1 MHIQHFA
8 YGLRTTSATFLDKA
22 SGGSFLH
29 KTVNE
34 VKAIL
39 DGILKNTDYTGV
51 YEDLPEEPREPVE
64 RAKPFV
70 QSPTPRPQKIVE
82 PDPRTSDPKPFSKDH
97 RPFFLSMFDDDES
110 TVDGDIS
117 TSPREESDT
126 YGESEVVIPDPD
138 EEFLPKN

>member
-1 MHIQHFA
+1 M
-8 YGLRTTSATFLDKA
+8 
-22 SGGSFLH
+22 H
-29 KTVNE
+29 KTVSE
-34 VKAIL
+34 AKAIL
-39 DGILKNTDYTGV
+39 DGILKNTEYTRV
-51 YEDLPEEPREPVE
+51 YEDPPDELREPVE

-82 PDPRTSDPKPFSKDH
+82 PDPRTSDSKPFSKDH

-117 TSPREESDT
+117 SSPREESDT